1 MTRTLPSGYEAETIA
16 ARYRA
21 AYLVTLAFDSGTLY
35 FWTGIGNLSY
45 GGNTFTGT
53 GNLGDVSIVTETADM
68 RPTGATLKLSGV
80 ASSLISIMLGEHY
93 QGRAAT
99 IRYAVFDAN
108 WAMVEAL
115 TVFAGRMDVMRL
127 IDAGELVE
135 VTLTVEH
142 RMIAFD
148 RPQEVY
154 FYTHVD
160 QQRLYSGDLGLEFV
174 APLADKTI
182 YWGRVQPGAVP
193 SGGSGGGTSG
203 GDPSG
208 GAPGGQV
215 GDPGVPGG
223 SGYVDAPGD
232 DDGVVN
238 SVGGQVGDHGVP
250 GGSGYFDS
258 QDD

>member
-1 MTRTLPSGYEAETIA
+1 MTRTLPSGYEAETTA
-16 ARYRA
+16 ARFRA
-21 AYLVTLAFDSGTLY
+21 AYLVTLSFDSGTLY
-35 FWTGIGNLSY
+35 FWTGIGDLSY

-53 GNLGDVSIVTETADM
+53 GNLGDVSIVSETTDM

-80 ASSLISIMLGEHY
+80 SSSLISIMLSEHY
-93 QGRAAT
+93 QGRSAT
-99 IRYAVFDAN
+99 IRYAVFDVN

-127 IDAGELVE
+127 VDAGELVE
-135 VTLTVEH
+135 ITLTVEH

-182 YWGRVQPGAVP
+182 YWGRVQPSAAP
-193 SGGSGGGTSG
+193 SSGGTGGGTTGGDNVDGSGGIDNQVIDDTDTTPIDGYSG
-203 GDPSG
+203 EPVASG
-208 GAPGGQV
+208 
-215 GDPGVPGG
+215 
-223 SGYVDAPGD
+223 PGD
-232 DDGVVN
+232 GL
-238 SVGGQVGDHGVP
+238 
-250 GGSGYFDS
+250 YE
-258 QDD
+258 